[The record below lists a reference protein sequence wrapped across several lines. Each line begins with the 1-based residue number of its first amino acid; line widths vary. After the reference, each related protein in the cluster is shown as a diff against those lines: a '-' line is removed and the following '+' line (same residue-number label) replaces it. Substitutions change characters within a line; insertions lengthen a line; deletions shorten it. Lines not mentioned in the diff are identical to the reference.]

1 MRLSWVRHRP
11 SLGVHLVS
19 FWYGFLYFFP
29 FMFCFKPFGLIKT
42 KLKWMK
48 KNNNE
53 KPKKLSQMNWK
64 EGIFDFLIH
73 SRNVRLAQ
81 WIIARSP
88 WVQGS
93 KGPRIQGFPRVQ
105 RCKDSR
111 YPPLVLF
118 WALNSIGF
126 IYLFFLFGFCFR
138 PLAFSF
144 KFFKYIFWNFNNLII
159 YK

>member
-19 FWYGFLYFFP
+19 FWYGFLYYFFSFHVLLQAFWP
-29 FMFCFKPFGLIKT
+29 YQDKIKT
-42 KLKWMK
+42 NGNNK
-48 KNNNE
+48 KKDNNE

-64 EGIFDFLIH
+64 EGIFDFLIY

-126 IYLFFLFGFCFR
+126 ILFFSFRVLLQTSCLFF
-138 PLAFSF
+138 
-144 KFFKYIFWNFNNLII
+144 
-159 YK
+159 

>member
-19 FWYGFLYFFP
+19 FWYGFFYYFFSFHVLLQAFWP
-29 FMFCFKPFGLIKT
+29 YQDKIKT
-42 KLKWMK
+42 SGNNK
-48 KNNNE
+48 KKDNNE

-93 KGPRIQGFPRVQ
+93 KGPRVQGS
-105 RCKDSR
+105 KDSR
-111 YPPLVLF
+111 VSKGPKVQ
-118 WALNSIGF
+118 GF
-126 IYLFFLFGFCFR
+126 KISSSCIILGFEFYWIYLFIYSFRVLLQTSCLFF
-138 PLAFSF
+138 
-144 KFFKYIFWNFNNLII
+144 
-159 YK
+159 